1 MPISSERIL
10 DIKGLN
16 LTYDVSYFKT
26 TSVRD
31 IFIKTLKAPFHF
43 LDSDHSFHALKN
55 VDLEINKGD
64 VLGVIGKNGSG
75 KTSLCRVISG
85 MLTPHSGLVEIKGT
99 VRSIFNTSVGIIPEL
114 TGRENASLLC
124 SLIYP
129 EIDDEKLISVVED
142 AIEFSELGHFI
153 DTPFIHYSKG
163 MQARLSLSVISTLPA
178 DLLILDEVYDG
189 ADKSFKEKISLRV
202 DQMIKDSGAV
212 LFVGHDPDQIYRLCN
227 KIAVIEDGKILY
239 FGENIKKGFLIYE
252 GGLD

>member
-1 MPISSERIL
+1 MPISNEKIL

-16 LTYDVSYFKT
+16 LTYDVNYFKT
-26 TSVRD
+26 SSVRD
-31 IFIKTLKAPFHF
+31 LFIKTFKSPFHF
-43 LDSDHSFHALKN
+43 LDADHSFHALKN

-64 VLGVIGKNGSG
+64 VLGIIGKNGSG

-85 MLTPHSGLVEIKGT
+85 MLPPHSGLVDLNGT

-114 TGRENASLLC
+114 TGRENAILLG

-129 EIDDEKLISVVED
+129 EIDDEKLMSVVED
-142 AIEFSELGHFI
+142 AIDFSELGHFI
-153 DTPFIHYSKG
+153 DTPFLHYSKG

-189 ADKSFKEKISLRV
+189 ADKAFKEKISLRV

-212 LFVGHDPDQIYRLCN
+212 LFVGHDLEQIQKICN
-227 KIAVIEDGKILY
+227 KLAVLKDGKILY
-239 FGENIKKGFLIYE
+239 FGENIPKGIYIYE
-252 GGLD
+252 EGLS